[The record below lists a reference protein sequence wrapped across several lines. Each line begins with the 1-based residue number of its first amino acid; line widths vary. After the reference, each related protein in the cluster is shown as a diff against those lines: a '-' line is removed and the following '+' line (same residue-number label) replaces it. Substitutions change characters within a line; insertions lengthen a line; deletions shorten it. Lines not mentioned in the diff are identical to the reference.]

1 MAENLSV
8 LVVDTATRRAI
19 VALVRGGIVV
29 AEAFHEQPTT
39 HAERLVAMT
48 TEVLERSGAG
58 LESID
63 RLAIGM
69 GPGSFTG
76 VRVGMGFAKGL
87 GFAGGIGGVGVMS
100 LEAMAYAARRIV
112 GARRVFSLLDAKK
125 GEVFVASFDGQGRR
139 GLGPEHLARDR
150 VQRWMDTVEPWGK
163 RVVVGE
169 VAEELDLRN
178 VELIRDRSCDL
189 PGAEAMA
196 ALAVARAASDDL
208 ALLEPLYVRPPDIT
222 QPAG

>member
-1 MAENLSV
+1 
-8 LVVDTATRRAI
+8 
-19 VALVRGGIVV
+19 
-29 AEAFHEQPTT
+29 
-39 HAERLVAMT
+39 
-48 TEVLERSGAG
+48 
-58 LESID
+58 
-63 RLAIGM
+63 
-69 GPGSFTG
+69 
-76 VRVGMGFAKGL
+76 
-87 GFAGGIGGVGVMS
+87 
-100 LEAMAYAARRIV
+100 
-112 GARRVFSLLDAKK
+112 
-125 GEVFVASFDGQGRR
+125 
-139 GLGPEHLARDR
+139 
-150 VQRWMDTVEPWGK
+150 WGK